1 MFVSQRRLEANR
13 RNAGLST
20 GPKTEQGKLVSRNNA
35 LRHGLARPVAS
46 DPAAA
51 KGIEA
56 LTRILAGAR
65 NDYWYRELARE
76 LADPPLTFQRIRN
89 VCAHLLHQLGTS
101 DPSWHEEA
109 ATQIDRI
116 WRYQQR
122 ALARYHK
129 ALRAF
134 HETNSLL

>member
-76 LADPPLTFQRIRN
+76 LAESSFDLQRIRD

-101 DPSWHEEA
+101 DPSWHEA
-109 ATQIDRI
+109 AQLDRI
-116 WRYQQR
+116 WRYRQR

-134 HETNSLL
+134 RETNSSV